1 MTMTIPFLSFFKKV
15 KDQAL
20 AKKERPVAAPK
31 PAAPLD
37 KPSSERFSKTVM
49 PNATRTLPPQDPFE
63 MAARS
68 PAGTVSM
75 PSASPGPSAATAARP
90 RDLPPAV
97 ALALEPRVER
107 VISLDL
113 ADIAA
118 QIPSDYIKP
127 IESIDGTRRILLKSS
142 EVERGMASG
151 KPAVSL
157 ATIYQQVPEIFL
169 RSIAPGDEAQVPLP
183 FEKVLQ
189 QFSSLQVRSDQ
200 ERHQSV
206 PQVETPFLKVT
217 LEDNSRFGTTT
228 EQAVEIGDLPPV
240 RIELATAEAYAAA
253 EPDTTGNGF
262 VQHSRSENAPPP
274 PTRIPFKL
282 SPNGTGGPAPESVPA
297 SSGPSVPTTL
307 AAGPAPTRI
316 PFKMTAP
323 SDDLRQ
329 KDEPWLTAES
339 LASVAPAPVAPPTL
353 APPSVAPPSVA
364 PPSVAPPSVAPPS
377 VAPPSV
383 APPSVAP
390 PSVALASVALASV
403 APPAAVAP
411 TSESKPET
419 TIALALKPI
428 LQGLPPFQL
437 GGDPGGVPAE
447 TRIDLP
453 FSLIEPQ
460 LASGRITLTPAVFE
474 AALPKEYRGL
484 FKTSEATGDIMLPLH
499 EVLKNLPT
507 ASLRMRDDQEE
518 QEAGANFATPF
529 SAKADE
535 DAKRFNLAGKTAA
548 KSIVPPPA
556 EPVAVAPEMPAVPAP
571 IVAAP
576 VATAP
581 VEMPLDPL
589 IRDPLQVA
597 LDTDEKLDAKG
608 AVAHL
613 NKLAGVKSCALMF
626 GDGLSLAGSLP
637 PEYGADG
644 LCAMAPSL
652 IKRIENHM
660 VETNLGPLQGMTL
673 SCAKAAVTFFMH
685 ENLCLAALHASGEL
699 TSEVREK
706 LARVVHELSRKYS
719 HPI

>member
-20 AKKERPVAAPK
+20 AKKEPPVAPK
-31 PAAPLD
+31 PAVPLD

-68 PAGTVSM
+68 PAGTISM
-75 PSASPGPSAATAARP
+75 PSANAAPSAPVARP

-113 ADIAA
+113 SDIAA
-118 QIPSDYIKP
+118 QIPADYIKP
-127 IESIDGTRRILLKSS
+127 IESLDGTRRILLKAS

-169 RSIAPGDEAQVPLP
+169 RSVAPSDEAQVQLP
-183 FEKVLQ
+183 FEKVLD
-189 QFSSLQVRSDQ
+189 QFTKLQVRGDQ
-200 ERHQSV
+200 ERHQAV

-228 EQAVEIGDLPPV
+228 EQAVEVGDLPPV

-253 EPDTTGNGF
+253 EPDTSGNGF
-262 VQHSRSENAPPP
+262 VPHSRSEPASTP

-297 SSGPSVPTTL
+297 SSGPSVPINFD
-307 AAGPAPTRI
+307 AAPAPTRI

-339 LASVAPAPVAPPTL
+339 LAPVAPAPAPVAP
-353 APPSVAPPSVA
+353 A
-364 PPSVAPPSVAPPS
+364 
-377 VAPPSV
+377 
-383 APPSVAP
+383 
-390 PSVALASVALASV
+390 
-403 APPAAVAP
+403 
-411 TSESKPET
+411 SESKPEI

-428 LQGLPPFQL
+428 LEGLPPFQL
-437 GGDPGGVPAE
+437 VGDPGAVPAE
-447 TRIDLP
+447 TQIDLP

-460 LASGRITLTPAVFE
+460 LATGRITLTPAVFE
-474 AALPKEYRGL
+474 AALPKEYRDL
-484 FKTSEATGDIMLPLH
+484 FKTSESAGDVILPLH

-507 ASLRMRDDQEE
+507 ASLRMREDQEE
-518 QEAGANFATPF
+518 QEAGADFATPF
-529 SAKADE
+529 SAKAEE
-535 DAKRFNLAGKTAA
+535 DAKRFNLAGKTVA
-548 KSIVPPPA
+548 KSSVAPPA
-556 EPVAVAPEMPAVPAP
+556 DPVAVATPAVATPTVATQPAATP
-571 IVAAP
+571 AAATPVAAP
-576 VATAP
+576 VE
-581 VEMPLDPL
+581 VPLDPV
-589 IRDPLQVA
+589 RDPLQVA

-626 GDGLSLAGSLP
+626 GDGLTLAGTLP

-652 IKRIENHM
+652 MQRIENHM
-660 VETNLGPLQGMTL
+660 VETNLGPLRGMTL
-673 SCAKAAVTFFMH
+673 SCVKAAVTFFMH
-685 ENLCLAALHASGEL
+685 ENLCLAALHERGDL

>member
-20 AKKERPVAAPK
+20 AKKERPVAVPK
-31 PAAPLD
+31 VVAPLD
-37 KPSSERFSKTVM
+37 KPNSERFSKTVM

-68 PAGTVSM
+68 SAMGGQMPGAGTGA
-75 PSASPGPSAATAARP
+75 SAPTIARP

-107 VISLDL
+107 VISLEL

-118 QIPSDYIKP
+118 QVPADYIKP
-127 IESIDGTRRILLKSS
+127 IESIDGTRRILLKAS

-169 RSIAPGDEAQVPLP
+169 RSIAPSDQAQVPLP
-183 FEKVLQ
+183 FNKVLE
-189 QFSSLQVRSDQ
+189 QFTSLQVRSDQ
-200 ERHQSV
+200 ERHQAV

-228 EQAVEIGDLPPV
+228 EPVETGDLPPV
-240 RIELATAEAYAAA
+240 RVELATAEAFAAA
-253 EPDTTGNGF
+253 EPEAAGNGF
-262 VQHSRSENAPPP
+262 VRRPGSEDPSAM

-282 SPNGTGGPAPESVPA
+282 SPNGTGGSAPESVPA
-297 SSGPSVPTTL
+297 SSGPSVPTGFG
-307 AAGPAPTRI
+307 AAAAPTRI

-323 SDDLRQ
+323 SDDLRR

-339 LASVAPAPVAPPTL
+339 LAVPAEKPVVPAP
-353 APPSVAPPSVA
+353 
-364 PPSVAPPSVAPPS
+364 
-377 VAPPSV
+377 
-383 APPSVAP
+383 
-390 PSVALASVALASV
+390 
-403 APPAAVAP
+403 
-411 TSESKPET
+411 ESKPEI
-419 TIALALKPI
+419 TIALALTPI

-437 GGDPGGVPAE
+437 DGDPGSVPAE
-447 TRIDLP
+447 ARIDLP

-460 LASGRITLTPAVFE
+460 LASGRIVLPPAVFE
-474 AALPKEYRGL
+474 AALPAEYRGL
-484 FKTSEATGDIMLPLH
+484 FKTSEATGDVMLPLH

-529 SAKADE
+529 SAKAEE
-535 DAKRFNLAGKTAA
+535 DAKRFNVAGTAVA
-548 KSIVPPPA
+548 KSIVTPA
-556 EPVAVAPEMPAVPAP
+556 ATPVAVEEKAPAAAAPSAVAPESEPSDLLP
-571 IVAAP
+571 
-576 VATAP
+576 
-581 VEMPLDPL
+581 
-589 IRDPLQVA
+589 RNPLQV
-597 LDTDEKLDAKG
+597 LFDTDEKLDAKG
-608 AVAHL
+608 TVAL
-613 NKLAGVKSCALMF
+613 VNKLAGVKACALMF

-637 PEYGADG
+637 AEYETDG

-652 IKRIENHM
+652 MKRIETHM
-660 VETNLGPLQGMTL
+660 VETKLGALRGMTL
-673 SCAKAAVTFFMH
+673 SCVKGAVTFFMH

>member
-20 AKKERPVAAPK
+20 AKKERPVAAPV
-31 PAAPLD
+31 APLD

-49 PNATRTLPPQDPFE
+49 PNATRTLPSQDPFE

-68 PAGTVSM
+68 PAATVSM
-75 PSASPGPSAATAARP
+75 PSAGPSAPTAARP

-113 ADIAA
+113 SDTAT
-118 QIPSDYIKP
+118 QIPADYIKP

-169 RSIAPGDEAQVPLP
+169 HSIAPGDEAQVPLP

-200 ERHQSV
+200 ERHQAV

-262 VQHSRSENAPPP
+262 VQHSRSENASTP

-297 SSGPSVPTTL
+297 SSGPSVPTTFE
-307 AAGPAPTRI
+307 AGPAPTRI
-316 PFKMTAP
+316 PCKMTAP

-339 LASVAPAPVAPPTL
+339 LAPVAPAPVAP
-353 APPSVAPPSVA
+353 
-364 PPSVAPPSVAPPS
+364 
-377 VAPPSV
+377 
-383 APPSVAP
+383 
-390 PSVALASVALASV
+390 ASVVPASV
-403 APPAAVAP
+403 VPA
-411 TSESKPET
+411 SESKPET

-437 GGDPGGVPAE
+437 
-447 TRIDLP
+447 
-453 FSLIEPQ
+453 
-460 LASGRITLTPAVFE
+460 
-474 AALPKEYRGL
+474 
-484 FKTSEATGDIMLPLH
+484 
-499 EVLKNLPT
+499 
-507 ASLRMRDDQEE
+507 
-518 QEAGANFATPF
+518 
-529 SAKADE
+529 
-535 DAKRFNLAGKTAA
+535 
-548 KSIVPPPA
+548 
-556 EPVAVAPEMPAVPAP
+556 
-571 IVAAP
+571 
-576 VATAP
+576 
-581 VEMPLDPL
+581 
-589 IRDPLQVA
+589 
-597 LDTDEKLDAKG
+597 
-608 AVAHL
+608 
-613 NKLAGVKSCALMF
+613 
-626 GDGLSLAGSLP
+626 
-637 PEYGADG
+637 
-644 LCAMAPSL
+644 
-652 IKRIENHM
+652 
-660 VETNLGPLQGMTL
+660 
-673 SCAKAAVTFFMH
+673 
-685 ENLCLAALHASGEL
+685 
-699 TSEVREK
+699 
-706 LARVVHELSRKYS
+706 
-719 HPI
+719 